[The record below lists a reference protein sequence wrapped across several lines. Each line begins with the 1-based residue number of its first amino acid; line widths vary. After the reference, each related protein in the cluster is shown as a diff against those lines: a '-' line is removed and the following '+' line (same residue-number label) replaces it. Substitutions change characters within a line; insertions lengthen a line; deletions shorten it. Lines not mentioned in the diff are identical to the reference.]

1 MKGLSHIREQRG
13 IALVVALMVMV
24 LLIALGAAAMM
35 MSQLGYMAIS
45 SEKRYQIANWAAEYG
60 LNKGLEP
67 LLLSPV
73 NPICST
79 GGSGSATS
87 GSNYS
92 YFGAGIGGNFCY
104 IHSTGTQG
112 NAKVVKTVLVPR
124 NPTAQHGALILRNG
138 GSIAMGGSSSIV
150 NCDTTCKTP
159 GVVYGT
165 GLNLNINSIS
175 DDTSCPNNPRGIYGS
190 PHAVQDAEGDACS
203 TTSGACSTSA
213 QMEDRIPITF
223 EATNW
228 PDLQLRLSTS
238 YSPSGHS
245 IDVDNLSMGNITVPT
260 PPTTCVCTNTGNFT
274 LSTGTTSA
282 SPGTPAST
290 TICSGVPNIAACTS
304 LEFTNSTGTL
314 TISGIPASVEN
325 VVSNKNVSIAGSLTD
340 KNIYTVN
347 SATISVSNPL
357 TRVKLVSQ
365 NGNITIASGA
375 IINNSIIVTTGNDS
389 DIIFDRGT
397 ISNSTILTKDKFE
410 VNNTANVTIL
420 TNNKVFSKISNFK
433 KGIGDTSGG
442 LFYSKLNTEFT
453 SGTGNTVIGTCSGIT
468 HSGCG
473 TPCNPVLMIIGGNLI
488 LDGRGTV
495 DIVGVVFVNGN
506 INYAGLGGFAITG
519 TVVSNATTGS
529 STFSGSGNA
538 NIRFNSCVINTL
550 KDGGHAIV
558 RRPECGSAGGARG
571 PYILNTKVTLY

>member
-24 LLIALGAAAMM
+24 LFIALGAAAMM

-60 LNKGLEP
+60 LNKGLES
-67 LLLSPV
+67 LLPSSV

-124 NPTAQHGALILRNG
+124 NPTAQHGALVLRNG
-138 GSIAMGGSSSIV
+138 GSIDMGGSSSIV

-190 PHAVQDAEGDACS
+190 PHAVQDAEGDACN
-203 TTSGACSTSA
+203 TTSGACSTSP
-213 QMEDRIPITF
+213 QMEDRIPTTF

-260 PPTTCVCTNTGNFT
+260 LTCKCTNTGNFT

-325 VVSNKNVSIAGSLTD
+325 VVSNKNVSITGSLTD

-347 SATISVSNPL
+347 SATISVSDRL

-375 IINNSIIVTTGNDS
+375 INNSIIVTTGNDS
-389 DIIFDRGT
+389 DISFDSGT
-397 ISNSTILTKDKFE
+397 ISNSTILTKDTFW
-410 VNNTANVTIL
+410 VDNTANVPIL
-420 TNNKVFSKISNFK
+420 TNNKVFSKSSDFK

-442 LFYSKLNTEFT
+442 LFYSKLDTKFIR
-453 SGTGNTVIGTCSGIT
+453 GTGNTVIGTCSSIT

-473 TPCNPVLMIIGGNLI
+473 TPCNPVLMIIGGDLI
-488 LDGRGTV
+488 LSGGGTV
-495 DIVGVVFVNGN
+495 DIIGVVFINGN
-506 INYAGLGGFAITG
+506 IDYEGSGGFAITG

-529 STFSGSGNA
+529 STFSARGNA

-571 PYILNTKVTLY
+571 PYILNTKVTIY